1 MLTKVKKGYL
11 CLPLIF
17 KDIFDYRKTF
27 KKVTKNLGFHPMFKT
42 ANLQD
47 FICTSMDDD
56 INVTSNSLYLY
67 IPNLIPSV
75 ETQLIVNE
83 ATRNIYKITFDE
95 WYTEKRIKSDLLVQ
109 HDVGSAQQMKSPKF
123 LISAHQ
129 TILRTTTLC

>member
-1 MLTKVKKGYL
+1 
-11 CLPLIF
+11 
-17 KDIFDYRKTF
+17 
-27 KKVTKNLGFHPMFKT
+27 MFKT

-56 INVTSNSLYLY
+56 INVTSNSFYLY
-67 IPNLIPSV
+67 MPNLIPSV

-83 ATRNIYKITFDE
+83 ATQNIFKITFDE
-95 WYTEKRIKSDLLVQ
+95 WYTEKRLKSDLLVQ
-109 HDVGSAQQMKSPKF
+109 HDIGSTQQIKPPKF